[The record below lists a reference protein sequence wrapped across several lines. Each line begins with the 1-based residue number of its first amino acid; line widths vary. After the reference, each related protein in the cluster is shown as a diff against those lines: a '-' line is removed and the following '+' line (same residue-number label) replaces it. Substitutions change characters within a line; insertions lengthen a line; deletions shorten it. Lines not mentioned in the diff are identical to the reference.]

1 MDKLKLLIIEQ
12 IERTNKLEELKQQL
26 KQEEKEFELAKV
38 EIANGLKP
46 YPTDHYHGD
55 RVLKIN
61 VEDKELYVK
70 VDRFG
75 SIGMVKEIITLQ

>member
-38 EIANGLKP
+38 EIANGLKS